1 MMRDLLT
8 GFGFGTWVLP
18 ALLAWPLIGA
28 ALVVLLAP
36 STVGGDAADGT
47 VVATGMR
54 ANDTVPD
61 GPRTPRVLATS
72 VLIGEAVLALGL
84 WAYFDPTATTWQARF
99 DLAWIPEWGAHIG
112 LGVDGLSLVMVMLT
126 ALLMPLAVLGSW
138 RSVHERPVSYY
149 ALLLALTTGIMGV
162 FVARDLLFF
171 YLCWELVLIP
181 MYFMIGISGSGER
194 TAASLKYFI
203 VATLGSLLMLASIV
217 ALWNAAGRHTFDIDQ
232 TIAAV
237 RDTMKFSQ
245 QRWLFLG
252 FFAALAIKSAYFPLH
267 SWLPSAQRS
276 APTSAAVALGI
287 KVGTYGMIRFALP
300 LFPGAALDSTVRTAI
315 IGVAVAGI
323 LYGALVAAAQPDL
336 RRLASYASVS
346 HLGFVVLGIFA
357 LTAESMQGAML
368 VMLSH
373 GISLGALF
381 VLAGI
386 LEDRTG
392 TSALDRFGGLARTLP
407 VFAVAMVIVALSALG
422 LPGTNG
428 FVGEF
433 LVLLGAFRNFPG
445 MTLIATIGVILAAV
459 YLLGA
464 LQRVLFTARRAPSA
478 EVPDVSAPV
487 TPLRDLDTRE
497 LFVLGAFTVAIV
509 WLGVAPA
516 AVLRRMEGPVRR
528 IVAEVQSGATPQ
540 PLTAALPSARLS
552 PPTP

>member
-1 MMRDLLT
+1 MMRDLLAGT
-8 GFGFGTWVLP
+8 GLSAWVLP
-18 ALLAWPLIGA
+18 ALLTWPVVGA
-28 ALVVLLAP
+28 ALVLLLAVP
-36 STVGGDAADGT
+36 RADDADGADGAD
-47 VVATGMR
+47 VISGGR
-54 ANDTVPD
+54 DTTAD
-61 GPRTPRVLATS
+61 TIRTPRVLATA

-84 WAYFDPTATTWQARF
+84 WTIFDPTAATWQARF
-99 DLAWIPEWGAHIG
+99 DLPWIPAWGARIS

-126 ALLMPLAVLGSW
+126 ALLMPVAVIGSW
-138 RSVHERPVSYY
+138 RSVRERPASYY

-181 MYFMIGISGSGER
+181 MYFMIGISGTGER
-194 TAASLKYFI
+194 SAASLQYFI
-203 VATLGSLLMLASIV
+203 VATLGSLLMLAAIV
-217 ALWNAAGRHTFDIDQ
+217 ALWSAAGQHGFDIDQ
-232 TIAAV
+232 TIAAA
-237 RDTMKFSQ
+237 RGAMSFSE

-267 SWLPSAQRS
+267 SWLPAAQRS

-300 LFPGAALDSTVRTAI
+300 LFPAAALDPTLRITI

-323 LYGALVAAAQPDL
+323 LYGALVASVQPDL

-357 LTAESMQGAML
+357 LTAESLQGAML

-407 VFAVAMVIVALSALG
+407 VFAVAMVVVALSALG

-445 MTLIATIGVILAAV
+445 LTLIATVGVILAAV

-464 LQRVLFTARRAPSA
+464 LQRVLFTARREPSA
-478 EVPDVSAPV
+478 EVPDGESRTMRVA
-487 TPLRDLDTRE
+487 DLDARE
-497 LFVLGAFTVAIV
+497 LTALAAFTVAIV

-516 AVLRRMEGPVRR
+516 PVLRRMEGPVRR
-528 IVAEVQSGATPQ
+528 IVDQVQSGAMPRAV
-540 PLTAALPSARLS
+540 TAALAPSRPRPLV
-552 PPTP
+552 P

>member
-1 MMRDLLT
+1 MRGSIVGDLLA
-8 GFGFGTWVLP
+8 GIGYGRWVLP
-18 ALLAWPLIGA
+18 ALLTWPLIGA
-28 ALVVLLAP
+28 ALILFFSRDARPEDTPAEDDGAP
-36 STVGGDAADGT
+36 PTDSL
-47 VVATGMR
+47 R
-54 ANDTVPD
+54 E
-61 GPRTPRVLATS
+61 PRVLAAA

-84 WAYFDPTATTWQARF
+84 WAYFDPTASTWQARVEIP
-99 DLAWIPEWGAHIG
+99 WIPEWGARLT

-126 ALLMPLAVLGSW
+126 ALLMPAAVLGSW
-138 RSVHERPVSYY
+138 RSVGERPAAYY
-149 ALLLALTTGIMGV
+149 ALLLALVTGIIGV
-162 FVARDLLFF
+162 FVSLDLLLF

-181 MYFMIGISGSGER
+181 MYFMIGMSGRGER
-194 TAASLKYFI
+194 TAASLQYFI

-237 RDTMKFSQ
+237 RGTMPLAQ

-267 SWLPSAQRS
+267 SWLPGAQRS

-287 KVGTYGMIRFALP
+287 KVGTYGMLRFALP
-300 LFPGAALDSTVRTAI
+300 LFPGAALDPTLRVTI
-315 IGVAVAGI
+315 VGLAVAGI
-323 LYGALVAAAQPDL
+323 LYGALVAAVQPDL

-357 LTAESMQGAML
+357 LTPESMQGAML
-368 VMLSH
+368 VMVSH
-373 GISLGALF
+373 GLTLGALF

-392 TSALDRFGGLARTLP
+392 TSALDRFSGLARTVP
-407 VFAVAMVIVALSALG
+407 VFAVALVVVALSALG

-433 LVLLGAFRNFPG
+433 LVLVGAFQSYPG
-445 MTLIATIGVILAAV
+445 LTLIATVGVILAAV

-464 LQRVLFTARRAPSA
+464 LQRVLFAARREPSA
-478 EVPDVSAPV
+478 DVAEVDAPI
-487 TPLRDLDTRE
+487 TRMRDLDRRE
-497 LFVLGAFTVAIV
+497 LLVLGAFAVAIV

-516 AVLRRMEGPVRR
+516 ATLRRMEGPVRR
-528 IVAEVQSGATPQ
+528 IVAQVQNGASAEPT
-540 PLTAALPSARLS
+540 TAEIS
-552 PPTP
+552 P

>member
-1 MMRDLLT
+1 MMRAFLT
-8 GFGFGTWVLP
+8 NLGFGTWVLP
-18 ALLAWPLIGA
+18 ALLTWPLIGA
-28 ALVVLLAP
+28 ALIALFAEAQP
-36 STVGGDAADGT
+36 YGDDGDAAGG
-47 VVATGMR
+47 AAGRRTG
-54 ANDTVPD
+54 DTI
-61 GPRTPRVLATS
+61 RTPRVLGAA

-84 WAYFDPTATTWQARF
+84 WAYFDPAATTWQARVE
-99 DLAWIPEWGAHIG
+99 LPWIPEWGAHIG

-138 RSVHERPVSYY
+138 RSVRERPASYY

-162 FVARDLLFF
+162 FVSRDLLLF

-194 TAASLKYFI
+194 TAASLQYFI

-267 SWLPSAQRS
+267 SWLPAAQRS

-287 KVGTYGMIRFALP
+287 KVGTYGMLRFALP
-300 LFPGAALDSTVRTAI
+300 LFPGAAIDPTLRTTI
-315 IGVAVAGI
+315 IGIAVAGI
-323 LYGALVAAAQPDL
+323 LYGALVAAVQPDL

-357 LTAESMQGAML
+357 LTAESIQGAML

-392 TSALDRFGGLARTLP
+392 TSTLDRFGGLARTLP
-407 VFAVAMVIVALSALG
+407 VFAVAMVVVALSALG

-433 LVLLGAFRNFPG
+433 LVLLGAFRTYPQA
-445 MTLIATIGVILAAV
+445 TLIATIGVILAAV

-464 LQRVLFTARRAPSA
+464 LQRVLFSARRDPTAD
-478 EVPDVSAPV
+478 VPDVSTPV
-487 TPLRDLDTRE
+487 TRVVDLDARE
-497 LFVLGAFTVAIV
+497 LTVLAAFTLAIV

-516 AVLRRMEGPVRR
+516 PVLRRMEGPVRR
-528 IVAEVQSGATPQ
+528 IVDQVQSGGMPQ
-540 PLTAALPSARLS
+540 PLTAAIAPVRPRLIA
-552 PPTP
+552 P